1 MTASKSAA
9 IVLAAGLGTR
19 MNSGVPKAL
28 HALCGRPMIGH
39 VLETVAA
46 LGCERIVVVVSPAM
60 ETLARAFA
68 PAEVA
73 IQDKPLGTGHAAL
86 AAQRALDGFA
96 GDVLILCAD
105 TPLITAATLGAV
117 LDARRTANPPAVA
130 VLGFRPEDG
139 SEYGRMVTSKDGAL
153 EAIVEYRDADR
164 DQRAIALC
172 NAGVMAVDGELLF
185 GLLESLGDDNAKGEI
200 YLTDIAAAARAR
212 GHDCAVVETEDPH
225 EVLGINSRADL
236 ARAEALMQGRLRR
249 AAMDGGAT
257 LTDPATV
264 WFSFDTRL
272 GRDVTVGPNVVFGPG
287 VAVADNVEIRG
298 FCHIEGADIGI
309 GAIVGPFARLR
320 PGADIGAQV
329 HIGNFVEIKQARLEP
344 GAKVNHLSYVGD
356 SSVGAGANIGAG
368 TITCNYDGFFKAR
381 TEIGAGAFIGS
392 NTSLVAPVRIGAGAV
407 IGAGSV
413 ITRDVPADAM
423 AVARAEQSE
432 VKGGAVR
439 YRSRKQAEKDA
450 RRRTTKKAG

>member
-1 MTASKSAA
+1 MTVSKSAA

-28 HALCGRPMIGH
+28 HPLSGRPMIGH

-46 LGCERIVVVVSPAM
+46 LGCERIVAVVSPAM
-60 ETLARAFA
+60 EAVAPDLA
-68 PAEVA
+68 PAKAV
-73 IQDKPLGTGHAAL
+73 IQDKPLGTGHSAL
-86 AAQRALDGFA
+86 AARAALDGFA

-130 VLGFRPEDG
+130 VLGFRPEVG

-153 EAIVEYRDADR
+153 EAIVEYRDADP
-164 DQRAIALC
+164 DQRAIPLC

-185 GLLESLGDDNAKGEI
+185 GLLDSLGDDNAKGEV
-200 YLTDIAAAARAR
+200 YLTDIVAQARAR
-212 GHDCAVVETEDPH
+212 GHDCAVVETEDAH

-236 ARAEALMQGRLRR
+236 ARAEAVMQGRLRR

-257 LTDPATV
+257 LIDPATV

-298 FCHIEGADIGI
+298 FCHIEGADIGA

-320 PGADIGAQV
+320 PGAEIGSQV
-329 HIGNFVEIKQARLEP
+329 HIGNFVDIKQARLES

-392 NTSLVAPVRIGAGAV
+392 NTALVAPVRIGPGAV

-413 ITRDVPADAM
+413 ITKDVPADAM
-423 AVARAEQSE
+423 AVTRAEQSE

-450 RRRTTKKAG
+450 ARRTRKKAG